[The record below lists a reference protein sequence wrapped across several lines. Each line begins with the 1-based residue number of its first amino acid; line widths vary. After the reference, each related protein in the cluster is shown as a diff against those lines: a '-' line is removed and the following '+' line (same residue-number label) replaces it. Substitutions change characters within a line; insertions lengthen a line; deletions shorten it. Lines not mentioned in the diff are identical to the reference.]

1 MAAQL
6 KVFCSNF
13 PPSPMSN
20 YKKSHDKIPQA
31 LAVRRPASF
40 RFVAGA
46 GHVVFTGAD
55 EIRLRHL

>member
-1 MAAQL
+1 
-6 KVFCSNF
+6 
-13 PPSPMSN
+13 MSN